1 MDFEM
6 AKEAN
11 ITLENQ
17 QLKDRL
23 IDLES
28 SYKQLEYCFKKV
40 LNDQRY
46 LLEILTADEKIME
59 SHPQIKRISSEVAEY
74 QQIFEQIRRFPFIVS
89 FKSMVFLLYRP
100 RYTFPH
106 LRRYLKLRWIRAYIK
121 RLPPNQAEILSEAQ
135 QIQHSSLRRHHN
147 QQRWFAFLSR
157 GRQTKENYIYWGRQK
172 WGRKDY
178 GGRIRETG
186 YPAIPR

>member
-1 MDFEM
+1 M

-74 QQIFEQIRRFPFIVS
+74 QSIFEQIRRF
-89 FKSMVFLLYRP
+89 
-100 RYTFPH
+100 
-106 LRRYLKLRWIRAYIK
+106 
-121 RLPPNQAEILSEAQ
+121 N
-135 QIQHSSLRRHHN
+135 
-147 QQRWFAFLSR
+147 
-157 GRQTKENYIYWGRQK
+157 
-172 WGRKDY
+172 
-178 GGRIRETG
+178 
-186 YPAIPR
+186 